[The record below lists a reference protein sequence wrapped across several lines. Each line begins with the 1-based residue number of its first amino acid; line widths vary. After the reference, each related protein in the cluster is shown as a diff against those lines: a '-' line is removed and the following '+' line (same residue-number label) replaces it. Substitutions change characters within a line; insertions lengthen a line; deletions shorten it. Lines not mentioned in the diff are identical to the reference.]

1 MKTTN
6 PPQLFAD
13 TLVDYKK
20 KLERRKKYIK
30 NEFQAYG
37 LMLAEEL
44 DDWDHKTLYIRLAK
58 NTDKALLDKALYF
71 IKDQTQNKINSKG
84 RLFMWKLKQ
93 LKIEAEL
100 KLAI

>member
-1 MKTTN
+1 MSVSN

-13 TLVDYKK
+13 TLVEYKK

-44 DDWDHKTLYIRLAK
+44 DDWEHKTLYIRLAK

-71 IKDQTQNKINSKG
+71 IKDQNRNTINSKG

-93 LKIEAEL
+93 LRIESEVKKIV
-100 KLAI
+100 